1 MLPKSFSVIRSS
13 VGLIYYEAGT
23 CEFASTTLCFG
34 IIENETHLYLRFG
47 DLHGYPINA
56 LQIQELK
63 IY

>member
-1 MLPKSFSVIRSS
+1 MDT
-13 VGLIYYEAGT
+13 IYYETGT

-47 DLHGYPINA
+47 DVHGYPINA
-56 LQIQELK
+56 LKIQELK